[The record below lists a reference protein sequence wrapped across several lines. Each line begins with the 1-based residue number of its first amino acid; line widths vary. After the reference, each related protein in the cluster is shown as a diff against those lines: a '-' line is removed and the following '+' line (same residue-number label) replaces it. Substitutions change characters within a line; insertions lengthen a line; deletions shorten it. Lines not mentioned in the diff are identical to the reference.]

1 MLIWFVI
8 LYIAVSISIG
18 LYAARRVKNTAD
30 YVVAGR
36 HLPLPFIVA
45 TVFATWFG
53 AETVLGIPAKFLNE
67 GFKGVVADP
76 FGSSMCL
83 ILVGLF
89 FARPLYRMKLL
100 TIGDYYRARYNRPV
114 ELATSICIVISYLGW
129 VSAQITAL
137 GLVFSVLTNGAIEPW
152 QGMAIGTA
160 IVLVYTLAGGMF
172 AVAFTDLFQMCVILL
187 GMLYIATVVSGLAG
201 GAGVV
206 VAHAAAAGK
215 FEFFPALQARD
226 IIAFVAAWIT
236 MGFGSI
242 PQQDVFQRVSAA
254 KDEKTAGRGSVLG
267 GCIYFFFA
275 FIPMFLAYSAT
286 LIDPA
291 LVTKHIGGDSQ
302 YILPNLILAHTPLFA
317 QVIFFGAL
325 LAAIMSCSSA
335 TLLAPS
341 VTFAENVLKP
351 FLPKL
356 ADWQF
361 LHLLRWIVFLFAL
374 AVLAFAIGS
383 GATIYGMVEGAY
395 KVTLVAAFTPLA
407 FGLYWK
413 RATTQGAACA
423 IALGLG
429 TWITCE
435 LLIARGMLP
444 PEPFF
449 PPQFAG
455 WLASVCGMLA
465 GSLAP
470 QWYGAGNPHPRH
482 TTAA

>member
-1 MLIWFVI
+1 MLIWFVV
-8 LYIAVSISIG
+8 LYIAVSVGIG
-18 LYAARRVKNTAD
+18 LYASRRVKNTAD
-30 YVVAGR
+30 FVVAGH

-53 AETVLGIPAKFLNE
+53 SETVLGIPAKFLSE

-100 TIGDYYRARYNRPV
+100 TIGDYYRARYGRAV
-114 ELATSICIVISYLGW
+114 ELAASICIVISYLGW

-137 GLVFSVLTNGAIEPW
+137 GLVFSVLTQGAIEPW
-152 QGMAIGTA
+152 QGMAIGIT
-160 IVLVYTLAGGMF
+160 IVLIYTLAGGMF
-172 AVAFTDLFQMCVILL
+172 SVAFTDLFQMGVILL
-187 GMLYIATVVSGLAG
+187 GMLYIAYVVSGLAG

-206 VAHAAAAGK
+206 IDHAAAAGK
-215 FEFFPALQARD
+215 FEFWPAADPRA
-226 IIAFVAAWIT
+226 IIAFIAAWIT

-254 KDEKTAGRGSVLG
+254 KDEKTAGRGSVIG
-267 GCIYFFFA
+267 GCVYFCFA
-275 FIPMFLAYSAT
+275 FVPMYLAYSAT

-291 LVTKHIGGDSQ
+291 MVDKLINADSQ
-302 YILPNLILAHTPLFA
+302 YILPNLILQHTPLVA

-325 LAAIMSCSSA
+325 LAAIMSCSAA

-341 VTFAENVLKP
+341 VTFAENVLRP

-356 ADWQF
+356 ADFQF
-361 LHLLRWIVFLFAL
+361 LRLLRWIVLLFA
-374 AVLAFAIGS
+374 VCVFTFALGS
-383 GATIYGMVEGAY
+383 GATIYGMVESAY

-413 RATTQGAACA
+413 RATPQGAAWA
-423 IALGLG
+423 ITLGLG
-429 TWITCE
+429 VWISCE
-435 LLIARGMLP
+435 LMISRGVLP
-444 PEPFF
+444 PEPFL
-449 PPQFAG
+449 PAQFAG
-455 WLASVCGMLA
+455 WLSSIAGMLA
-465 GSLAP
+465 GSLLP
-470 QWYGAGNPHPRH
+470 QWYRVPAHH
-482 TTAA
+482 ATA

>member
-1 MLIWFVI
+1 MLIWFVV
-8 LYIAVSISIG
+8 LYITVSVGIG
-18 LYAARRVKNTAD
+18 LYASRRVKNTAD
-30 YVVAGR
+30 YVVAGH
-36 HLPLPFIVA
+36 HLPLPFIIA

-53 AETVLGIPAKFLNE
+53 SETVLGIPAKFMAE
-67 GFKGVVADP
+67 GLQGVIADP

-100 TIGDYYRARYNRPV
+100 TIGDYYRTRYGRSI
-114 ELATSICIVISYLGW
+114 ELAASLCIVASYLGW

-137 GLVFSVLTNGAIEPW
+137 GLVFSVITHGAIEPW

-160 IVLVYTLAGGMF
+160 IVLLYTLAGGMF
-172 AVAFTDLFQMCVILL
+172 SVAFTDLFQMCVILL
-187 GMLYIATVVSGLAG
+187 GMIYIAFVVSGIAG

-206 VAHAAAAGK
+206 IEHAAAAGK
-215 FEFFPALQARD
+215 FEFLPAFEPRAM
-226 IIAFVAAWIT
+226 IAFLAAWIT

-254 KDEKTAGRGSVLG
+254 KDEKTAGRGSVIG
-267 GCIYFFFA
+267 GCVYFVFA
-275 FIPMFLAYSAT
+275 FIPMYLAYSAI

-291 LVTKHIGGDSQ
+291 LVNNHINSDSQ
-302 YILPNLILAHTPLFA
+302 YILPNLILQHTPLVA
-317 QVIFFGAL
+317 QAIFFGAL

-341 VTFAENVLKP
+341 VTFAENVLRP

-361 LHLLRWIVFLFAL
+361 LRLLRWIVLLFAIC
-374 AVLAFAIGS
+374 VFSFALGS
-383 GATIYGMVEGAY
+383 GATIYGMVENAY
-395 KVTLVAAFTPLA
+395 KITLVAAFAPLA

-423 IALGLG
+423 MALGLG
-429 TWITCE
+429 VWISCE
-435 LLIARGMLP
+435 LMIGYGVLP
-444 PEPFF
+444 PDPLL
-449 PPQFAG
+449 PAQFAG
-455 WLASVCGMLA
+455 WLASIIGMLA
-465 GSLAP
+465 GSLLP
-470 QWYGAGNPHPRH
+470 QWYCAPQHRS
-482 TTAA
+482 TA

>member
-8 LYIAVSISIG
+8 LYIAVSVAIG
-18 LYAARRVKNTAD
+18 LYASRRVKNTAD
-30 YVVAGR
+30 FVVAGH
-36 HLPLPFIVA
+36 HLPLPFIIA

-53 AETVLGIPAKFLNE
+53 SETVLGIPAKFLNE

-89 FARPLYRMKLL
+89 FARPLYRMNLL
-100 TIGDYYRARYNRPV
+100 TIGDFYRARYNRTV

-152 QGMAIGTA
+152 QGMAMGTA

-172 AVAFTDLFQMCVILL
+172 SVAFTDLFQMGVILA
-187 GMLYIATVVSGLAG
+187 GMIYIATVVSDLAG

-206 VAHAAAAGK
+206 IAHASDAGK
-215 FEFFPALQARD
+215 FEFFPALNARD
-226 IIAFVAAWIT
+226 IVAFFAAWIT

-254 KDEKTAGRGSVLG
+254 RDEKTAGRGSVLG
-267 GCIYFFFA
+267 GCLYFCFA

-291 LVTKHIGGDSQ
+291 LVAKHIGNDTQ

-361 LHLLRWIVFLFAL
+361 LRILRFIVFLFAL

-383 GATIYGMVEGAY
+383 GSTIYGMVESAY

-413 RATTQGAACA
+413 RATTQGALCA
-423 IALGLG
+423 IVCGLA
-429 TWITCE
+429 TWLTCE
-435 LLIARGMLP
+435 GLITQQLLPA
-444 PEPFF
+444 EPFV
-449 PPQFAG
+449 PPQLAG
-455 WLASVCGMLA
+455 WLASVAGMLA
-465 GSLAP
+465 GSLLP
-470 QWYGAGNPHPRH
+470 QRYGAAKSHH
-482 TTAA
+482 SHAAA

>member
-1 MLIWFVI
+1 MLIWFVV
-8 LYIAVSISIG
+8 LYITVSVGIG
-18 LYAARRVKNTAD
+18 LYASRRVKNTAD
-30 YVVAGR
+30 YVVAGH
-36 HLPLPFIVA
+36 HLPLPFIIA

-53 AETVLGIPAKFLNE
+53 SETVLGIPAKFMAE
-67 GFKGVVADP
+67 GLQGVIADP

-100 TIGDYYRARYNRPV
+100 TIGDYYRTRYGRSI
-114 ELATSICIVISYLGW
+114 ELAASLCIVASYLGW

-137 GLVFSVLTNGAIEPW
+137 GLVFSVITHGAIEPW

-160 IVLVYTLAGGMF
+160 IVLLYTLAGGMF
-172 AVAFTDLFQMCVILL
+172 SVAFTDLFQMCVILL
-187 GMLYIATVVSGLAG
+187 GMIYIAFVVSDIAG

-206 VAHAAAAGK
+206 IEHAAAAGK
-215 FEFFPALQARD
+215 FEFLPAFEPRAM
-226 IIAFVAAWIT
+226 IAFLAAWIT

-254 KDEKTAGRGSVLG
+254 KDEQTAGRGSVIG
-267 GCIYFFFA
+267 GCVYFVFA
-275 FIPMFLAYSAT
+275 FIPIYLAYSAI

-291 LVTKHIGGDSQ
+291 LVNNHINSDSQ
-302 YILPNLILAHTPLFA
+302 YILPNLILQHTPLAA
-317 QVIFFGAL
+317 QAIFFGAL

-341 VTFAENVLKP
+341 VTFAENVLRP

-361 LHLLRWIVFLFAL
+361 LRLLRWIVLLFAIC
-374 AVLAFAIGS
+374 VFSFALGS
-383 GATIYGMVEGAY
+383 GATIYGMVENAY
-395 KVTLVAAFTPLA
+395 KITLVAAFAPLA

-423 IALGLG
+423 MALGLG
-429 TWITCE
+429 VWISCE
-435 LLIARGMLP
+435 LMIGYGVLP
-444 PEPFF
+444 PDPLL
-449 PPQFAG
+449 PAQFAG
-455 WLASVCGMLA
+455 WLASIIGMLA
-465 GSLAP
+465 GSLLP
-470 QWYGAGNPHPRH
+470 QWYCAPQHPS
-482 TTAA
+482 TA

>member
-8 LYIAVSISIG
+8 LYITVSVSIG

-89 FARPLYRMKLL
+89 FARPLYRMNLL
-100 TIGDYYRARYNRPV
+100 TIGDYYRARYNRTV

-137 GLVFSVLTNGAIEPW
+137 GLVFSVLTHGAIEPW
-152 QGMAIGTA
+152 QGMVIGTA

-172 AVAFTDLFQMCVILL
+172 AVAFTDLFQMGVILL
-187 GMLYIATVVSGLAG
+187 GMVYIATVVSGLAG

-206 VAHAAAAGK
+206 ITHAHNAGK
-215 FEFFPALQARD
+215 FEFFPPLAARD

-254 KDEKTAGRGSVLG
+254 RDEKTAGRGSILG
-267 GCIYFFFA
+267 GCLYFCFA
-275 FIPMFLAYSAT
+275 FVPMFLAYSAM

-291 LVTKHIGGDSQ
+291 LVAKHIGNDTQ
-302 YILPNLILAHTPLFA
+302 YILPNLILAHTPLIA

-351 FLPKL
+351 FLPEL

-361 LHLLRWIVFLFAL
+361 LRLLRWIVFLFAL
-374 AVLAFAIGS
+374 AVLGFAITS
-383 GATIYGMVEGAY
+383 GATIYSMVENAY

-423 IALGLG
+423 IACGLAV
-429 TWITCE
+429 WIACE
-435 LLIARGMLP
+435 ILIALQVLP
-444 PEPFF
+444 SAPFL

-455 WLASVCGMLA
+455 WLASLAGMLA
-465 GSLAP
+465 GSLLP
-470 QWYGAGNPHPRH
+470 QWYGAVKPHHQH
-482 TTAA
+482 TAGA

>member
-8 LYIAVSISIG
+8 LYIIVSVSIG
-18 LYAARRVKNTAD
+18 LYAATRVKNTSD
-30 YVVAGR
+30 YVVAGH
-36 HLPLPFIVA
+36 HLPLPFIIA

-53 AETVLGIPAKFLNE
+53 SETVLGIPAKFLSE
-67 GFKGVVADP
+67 GLKGVVADP

-89 FARPLYRMKLL
+89 FARPLYRMNLL
-100 TIGDYYRARYNRPV
+100 TIGDFYRARYNRAV

-137 GLVFSVLTNGAIEPW
+137 GLVFSVLTQGALEPW
-152 QGMAIGTA
+152 QGMAIGTG
-160 IVLVYTLAGGMF
+160 IVLAYTLAGGMF
-172 AVAFTDLFQMCVILL
+172 SVAFTDLFQMCVILL
-187 GMLYIATVVSGLAG
+187 GMIYIAFVVSGVAG

-206 VAHAAAAGK
+206 IAHAANAGK
-215 FEFFPALQARD
+215 LEFWPALQARD
-226 IIAFVAAWIT
+226 VIAFVAAWIT

-254 KDEKTAGRGSVLG
+254 KDEKTAGLGSVLG
-267 GCIYFFFA
+267 GCIYFCFA
-275 FIPMFLAYSAT
+275 FIPMYLAYSAT
-286 LIDPA
+286 LIDPG
-291 LVTKHIGGDSQ
+291 LVAKHIDGDSQ
-302 YILPNLILAHTPLFA
+302 YILPNLILAHTPVFA

-351 FLPKL
+351 WLPRL

-361 LHLLRWIVFLFAL
+361 LHLLRWIVFLFAA
-374 AVLAFAIGS
+374 AVFTFALTSGS
-383 GATIYGMVEGAY
+383 TIYGMVEGAY
-395 KVTLVAAFTPLA
+395 KITLVAAFTPLA

-423 IALGLG
+423 IVLGLG
-429 TWITCE
+429 TWIACE
-435 LLIARGMLP
+435 ILILGKVLP
-444 PEPFF
+444 PDPFL

-455 WLASVCGMLA
+455 WLASLCGMLA

-470 QWYGAGNPHPRH
+470 QWYGAGKAHPRR
-482 TTAA
+482 AAAA

>member
-8 LYIAVSISIG
+8 LYIIVSVAIG
-18 LYAARRVKNTAD
+18 LYAATRVKNTSD
-30 YVVAGR
+30 YVVAGH
-36 HLPLPFIVA
+36 HLPLPFIIA

-53 AETVLGIPAKFLNE
+53 SETVLGIPAKFLNE
-67 GFKGVVADP
+67 GLKGVVADP

-89 FARPLYRMKLL
+89 FARPLYRMNLL
-100 TIGDYYRARYNRPV
+100 TIGDFYRARYNRAV
-114 ELATSICIVISYLGW
+114 ELVTSICIVISYLGW

-152 QGMAIGTA
+152 QGMAIGTG
-160 IVLVYTLAGGMF
+160 IVLLYTLAGGMF
-172 AVAFTDLFQMCVILL
+172 SVAFTDLFQMCVILV
-187 GMLYIATVVSGLAG
+187 GMIYIAVVVSGIAG
-201 GAGVV
+201 GAGAVI
-206 VAHAAAAGK
+206 AHAANAGK
-215 FEFFPALQARD
+215 LEFWPALQARD
-226 IIAFVAAWIT
+226 VIAFVAAWIT

-254 KDEKTAGRGSVLG
+254 KDEKTAGLGSVLG
-267 GCIYFFFA
+267 GCIYFCFA

-286 LIDPA
+286 LIDPG
-291 LVTKHIGGDSQ
+291 LVAKHIDTDSQ
-302 YILPNLILAHTPLFA
+302 YILPNLILTHTPFFA

-341 VTFAENVLKP
+341 VTFAENILKP
-351 FLPKL
+351 YLPKL

-361 LHLLRWIVFLFAL
+361 LHLLRWIVFLFAA
-374 AVLAFAIGS
+374 AVFSFAFASGS
-383 GATIYGMVEGAY
+383 TIYGMVEGAY
-395 KVTLVAAFTPLA
+395 KITLVAAFTPLA

-423 IALGLG
+423 IALGLA
-429 TWITCE
+429 TWIACE
-435 LLIARGMLP
+435 ILISQNLLRP
-444 PEPFF
+444 DPFL

-455 WLASVCGMLA
+455 WLASLCGMLA

-470 QWYGAGNPHPRH
+470 QWYGAGKTLRQR
-482 TTAA
+482 AAAA

>member
-1 MLIWFVI
+1 MLIWFVV
-8 LYIAVSISIG
+8 LYITVSVGIG
-18 LYAARRVKNTAD
+18 LYASRRVKNTAD
-30 YVVAGR
+30 YVVAGH
-36 HLPLPFIVA
+36 HLPLPFIIA

-53 AETVLGIPAKFLNE
+53 SETVLGIPAKFMAE
-67 GFKGVVADP
+67 GLQGVIADP

-100 TIGDYYRARYNRPV
+100 TIGDYYRARYGRSI
-114 ELATSICIVISYLGW
+114 ELAASLCIVASYLGW

-137 GLVFSVLTNGAIEPW
+137 GLVFSVITHGAIEPW

-160 IVLVYTLAGGMF
+160 IVLLYTLAGGMF
-172 AVAFTDLFQMCVILL
+172 SVAFTDLFQMCVILL
-187 GMLYIATVVSGLAG
+187 GMIYIAFVVSDIAG

-206 VAHAAAAGK
+206 IEHAAAAGK
-215 FEFFPALQARD
+215 FEFLPAFEPRAM
-226 IIAFVAAWIT
+226 IAFLAAWIT

-254 KDEKTAGRGSVLG
+254 KDEQTAGRGSVIG
-267 GCIYFFFA
+267 GCVYFVFA
-275 FIPMFLAYSAT
+275 FIPMYLAYSAI

-291 LVTKHIGGDSQ
+291 LVNNHINSDSQ
-302 YILPNLILAHTPLFA
+302 YILPNLILQHTPLAA

-341 VTFAENVLKP
+341 VTFAENVLRP

-361 LHLLRWIVFLFAL
+361 LRLLRWIVLLFAIC
-374 AVLAFAIGS
+374 VFSFALGS
-383 GATIYGMVEGAY
+383 GATIYGMVENAY
-395 KVTLVAAFTPLA
+395 KITLVAAFAPLA

-423 IALGLG
+423 MALGLG
-429 TWITCE
+429 VWISCE
-435 LLIARGMLP
+435 LMIGYGVLP
-444 PEPFF
+444 PDPLL
-449 PPQFAG
+449 PAQFAG
-455 WLASVCGMLA
+455 WLASIIGMLA
-465 GSLAP
+465 GSLLP
-470 QWYGAGNPHPRH
+470 QWNCAAQHH
-482 TTAA
+482 STA

>member
-1 MLIWFVI
+1 MLIWYVV
-8 LYIAVSISIG
+8 LYIVVSVAIG
-18 LYAARRVKNTAD
+18 LYAATKVNNSQD
-30 YVVAGR
+30 YVVAGH

-53 AETVLGIPAKFLNE
+53 SETVLGIPAKFLND
-67 GFKGVVADP
+67 GLKGVVADP

-89 FARPLYRMKLL
+89 FARPLYRMNLL
-100 TIGDYYRARYNRPV
+100 TIGDFYRARYNRVV

-137 GLVFSVLTNGAIEPW
+137 GLVFSVLTQGAISPG
-152 QGMAIGTA
+152 QGMVLGTL

-172 AVAFTDLFQMCVILL
+172 SVAFTDLFQMAVILL
-187 GMLYIATVVSGLAG
+187 GMVYIAVVVSEVAG

-206 VAHAAAAGK
+206 IAHAADSGK
-215 FEFFPALQARD
+215 FEFWPALEARD
-226 IIAFVAAWIT
+226 IIAFIAAWIT

-254 KDEKTAGRGSVLG
+254 KDEKTAGRGSVIG
-267 GCIYFFFA
+267 GCIYFCFA
-275 FIPMFLAYSAT
+275 FVPMFLAYSAT
-286 LIDPA
+286 LIDPQMVA
-291 LVTKHIGGDSQ
+291 GQINADSQ
-302 YILPNLILAHTPLFA
+302 YILPKLILNHTPLFA

-351 FLPKL
+351 WLPAL

-361 LHLLRWIVFLFAL
+361 LRVLRIVVLVFAL
-374 AVLAFAIGS
+374 AVLSFAFYS
-383 GATIYGMVEGAY
+383 GKTIYAMVEGAY
-395 KVTLVAAFTPLA
+395 KITLVAAFAPLA

-413 RATTQGAACA
+413 KATTQGA
-423 IALGLG
+423 IAAVVLGLS
-429 TWITCE
+429 TWIVMEVTNPE
-435 LLIARGMLP
+435 GLL
-444 PEPFF
+444 

-455 WLASVCGMLA
+455 WLASVAGMIA
-465 GSLAP
+465 ASLLP
-470 QWYGAGNPHPRH
+470 QRYGVQPRH
-482 TTAA
+482 APSAAR

>member
-1 MLIWFVI
+1 MLIWFVV
-8 LYIAVSISIG
+8 LYITVSVGIG
-18 LYAARRVKNTAD
+18 LYASRRVKNTAD
-30 YVVAGR
+30 YVVAGH
-36 HLPLPFIVA
+36 HLPLPFIIA

-53 AETVLGIPAKFLNE
+53 SETVLGIPAKFMAE
-67 GFKGVVADP
+67 GLQGVIADP

-100 TIGDYYRARYNRPV
+100 TIGDYYRARYGRSI
-114 ELATSICIVISYLGW
+114 ELAASLCIVASYLGW

-137 GLVFSVLTNGAIEPW
+137 GLVFSVITHGAIEPW

-160 IVLVYTLAGGMF
+160 IVLLYTLAGGMF

-187 GMLYIATVVSGLAG
+187 GMIYIAFVVSDIAG

-206 VAHAAAAGK
+206 IEHAAAAGK
-215 FEFFPALQARD
+215 FEFLPAFEPRAM
-226 IIAFVAAWIT
+226 IAFLAAWIT

-254 KDEKTAGRGSVLG
+254 KDEQTAGRGSVIG
-267 GCIYFFFA
+267 GCVYFVFA
-275 FIPMFLAYSAT
+275 FIPMYLAYSAI

-291 LVTKHIGGDSQ
+291 LVNNHINSDSQ
-302 YILPNLILAHTPLFA
+302 YILPNLILQHTPLAA

-341 VTFAENVLKP
+341 VTFAENVLRP

-361 LHLLRWIVFLFAL
+361 LRLLRWIVLLFAIC
-374 AVLAFAIGS
+374 VFSFALGS
-383 GATIYGMVEGAY
+383 GATIYGMVENAY
-395 KVTLVAAFTPLA
+395 KITLVAAFAPLA

-423 IALGLG
+423 MALGLG
-429 TWITCE
+429 VWISCE
-435 LLIARGMLP
+435 LMIGYGVLP
-444 PEPFF
+444 PDPLL
-449 PPQFAG
+449 PAQFAG
-455 WLASVCGMLA
+455 WLASIIGMLA
-465 GSLAP
+465 GSLLP
-470 QWYGAGNPHPRH
+470 QWYCAPQHPS
-482 TTAA
+482 TA

>member
-8 LYIAVSISIG
+8 LYIIVSVAIG
-18 LYAARRVKNTAD
+18 LYAATKVKNSQD
-30 YVVAGR
+30 YVVAGH

-53 AETVLGIPAKFLNE
+53 SETVLGIPAKFLNE
-67 GFKGVVADP
+67 GLKGVIADP

-83 ILVGLF
+83 VLVGLF
-89 FARPLYRMKLL
+89 FARPLYRMNLL
-100 TIGDYYRARYNRPV
+100 TIGDFYRARYNRAV

-152 QGMAIGTA
+152 QGMVIGTA
-160 IVLVYTLAGGMF
+160 IVLLYTLAGGMF
-172 AVAFTDLFQMCVILL
+172 SVAFTDLFQMCVILL
-187 GMLYIATVVSGLAG
+187 GMIYIATVVSGVAG

-206 VAHAAAAGK
+206 IAHAANASK
-215 FEFFPALQARD
+215 FEFWPALAPRD
-226 IIAFVAAWIT
+226 VIAFIAAWIT

-254 KDEKTAGRGSVLG
+254 KDEQTAGRGSVIG
-267 GCIYFFFA
+267 GCIYFCFA

-286 LIDPA
+286 LIDPN
-291 LVTKHIGGDSQ
+291 LVAKHIDADSQ
-302 YILPNLILAHTPLFA
+302 YILPNLILTHTPFFA

-361 LHLLRWIVFLFAL
+361 LRVLRFVVLLFAL
-374 AVLAFAIGS
+374 AVLSFALTSGS
-383 GATIYGMVEGAY
+383 TIYGMVESAY

-423 IALGLG
+423 VVLGLA
-429 TWITCE
+429 TWMVLEIGYPAG
-435 LLIARGMLP
+435 LL
-444 PEPFF
+444 

-455 WLASVCGMLA
+455 WLASIFGMVA

-470 QWYGAGNPHPRH
+470 QWYGGGHHRLH
-482 TTAA
+482 TEAA

>member
-18 LYAARRVKNTAD
+18 LYASRRVKNTAD

-36 HLPLPFIVA
+36 HLPLPFIIA

-53 AETVLGIPAKFLNE
+53 SETVLGIPAKFLNE
-67 GFKGVVADP
+67 GFRGVVADP

-100 TIGDYYRARYNRPV
+100 TIGDYYRARYNHTV

-137 GLVFSVLTNGAIEPW
+137 GLVFSVLTNGAIAPW

-172 AVAFTDLFQMCVILL
+172 SVAFTDLFQMCVILL

-206 VAHAAAAGK
+206 ITHAANAGK
-215 FEFFPALQARD
+215 LEFFPALQARD

-267 GCIYFFFA
+267 GCLYFCFA
-275 FIPMFLAYSAT
+275 FIPMFLAYSAI

-291 LVTKHIGGDSQ
+291 LVAKHISGDSQ
-302 YILPNLILAHTPLFA
+302 YILPHLILAHTPLFA

-356 ADWQF
+356 ADRQF
-361 LHLLRWIVFLFAL
+361 LRLLRWIVFLFAL
-374 AVLAFAIGS
+374 AVLAFAITS

-423 IALGLG
+423 IALGLA

-435 LLIARGMLP
+435 VLIARGILP
-444 PEPFF
+444 AEPFL

-455 WLASVCGMLA
+455 WLASICGMLA

-470 QWYGAGNPHPRH
+470 QWYGAAAPHPHR
-482 TTAA
+482 AAAA

>member
-8 LYIAVSISIG
+8 LYITVSVGIG
-18 LYAARRVKNTAD
+18 LYASRRVKNTAD
-30 YVVAGR
+30 FVVAGR
-36 HLPLPFIVA
+36 HLPLPFIIA

-53 AETVLGIPAKFLNE
+53 SETVLGIPAKFLND

-114 ELATSICIVISYLGW
+114 ELATSLCIVVSYLGW

-137 GLVFSVLTNGAIEPW
+137 GLVFSVLTNGAIAPW
-152 QGMAIGTA
+152 QGMVIGTA

-172 AVAFTDLFQMCVILL
+172 AVAFTDLFQMGVVLI
-187 GMLYIATVVSGLAG
+187 GMIYIATVVSALAG

-206 VAHAAAAGK
+206 ITHAADAGK
-215 FEFFPALQARD
+215 LSLLPALNARD
-226 IIAFVAAWIT
+226 IIAFIAAWIT

-254 KDEKTAGRGSVLG
+254 RDEKTAGRGSVLG
-267 GCIYFFFA
+267 GCLYFCFA

-291 LVTKHIGGDSQ
+291 LVAKHSGNDSQ
-302 YILPNLILAHTPLFA
+302 YILPYLILAHTPLFA

-361 LHLLRWIVFLFAL
+361 LRLLRWIVFLFAL
-374 AVLAFAIGS
+374 AVLAFAMGS
-383 GATIYGMVEGAY
+383 GATIYGMVESAY
-395 KVTLVAAFTPLA
+395 KITLVAAFTPLA

-423 IALGLG
+423 IGGGLAV
-429 TWITCE
+429 WITCE
-435 LLIARGMLP
+435 ILIAQQILP
-444 PEPFF
+444 AEPFL

-455 WLASVCGMLA
+455 WLASVAGMLA
-465 GSLAP
+465 GSLLP
-470 QWYGAGNPHPRH
+470 QRYGVEKPQHPHG
-482 TTAA
+482 AAA

>member
-1 MLIWFVI
+1 MLIWFVV
-8 LYIAVSISIG
+8 LYITVSVGIG
-18 LYAARRVKNTAD
+18 LYASRRVKNTAD
-30 YVVAGR
+30 YVVAGH
-36 HLPLPFIVA
+36 HLPLPFIIA

-53 AETVLGIPAKFLNE
+53 SETVLGIPAKFMAE
-67 GFKGVVADP
+67 GLQGVIADP

-100 TIGDYYRARYNRPV
+100 TIGDYYRTRYGRSI
-114 ELATSICIVISYLGW
+114 ELAASLCIVASYLGW

-137 GLVFSVLTNGAIEPW
+137 GLVFSVITHGAIEPW

-160 IVLVYTLAGGMF
+160 IVLLYTLAGGMF
-172 AVAFTDLFQMCVILL
+172 SVAFTDLFQMCVILL
-187 GMLYIATVVSGLAG
+187 GMIYIAFVVSGIAG

-206 VAHAAAAGK
+206 LEHAAAAGK
-215 FEFFPALQARD
+215 FEFLPAFEPRAM
-226 IIAFVAAWIT
+226 IAFLAAWIT

-254 KDEKTAGRGSVLG
+254 KDEQTAGRGSVIG
-267 GCIYFFFA
+267 GCVYFVFA
-275 FIPMFLAYSAT
+275 FIPIYLAYSAI

-291 LVTKHIGGDSQ
+291 LVNNHINSDSQ
-302 YILPNLILAHTPLFA
+302 YILPNLILQHTPLAA
-317 QVIFFGAL
+317 QAIFFGAL

-341 VTFAENVLKP
+341 VTFAENVLRP

-361 LHLLRWIVFLFAL
+361 LRLLRWIVLLFAIC
-374 AVLAFAIGS
+374 VFSFALGS
-383 GATIYGMVEGAY
+383 GATIYGMVENAY
-395 KVTLVAAFTPLA
+395 KITLVAAFAPLA

-423 IALGLG
+423 MALGLG
-429 TWITCE
+429 VWISCE
-435 LLIARGMLP
+435 LMIGYGVLP
-444 PEPFF
+444 PDPLL
-449 PPQFAG
+449 PAQFAG
-455 WLASVCGMLA
+455 WLASIIGMLA
-465 GSLAP
+465 GSLLP
-470 QWYGAGNPHPRH
+470 QWYCAPQHPS
-482 TTAA
+482 TA

>member
-1 MLIWFVI
+1 MLIWFVV
-8 LYIAVSISIG
+8 LYITVSVGIG
-18 LYAARRVKNTAD
+18 LYASRRVKNTAD
-30 YVVAGR
+30 YVVAGH
-36 HLPLPFIVA
+36 HLPLPFIIA

-53 AETVLGIPAKFLNE
+53 SETVLGIPAKFMAE
-67 GFKGVVADP
+67 GLQGVIADP

-100 TIGDYYRARYNRPV
+100 TIGDYYRTRYGRSI
-114 ELATSICIVISYLGW
+114 ELAASLCIVASYLGW

-137 GLVFSVLTNGAIEPW
+137 GLVFSVITHGAIEPW

-160 IVLVYTLAGGMF
+160 IVLLYTLAGGMF

-187 GMLYIATVVSGLAG
+187 GMIYIAFVVSGIAG

-206 VAHAAAAGK
+206 IEHAAAAGK
-215 FEFFPALQARD
+215 FEFLPAFEPRAM
-226 IIAFVAAWIT
+226 IAFLAAWIT

-254 KDEKTAGRGSVLG
+254 KDEQTAGRGSVIG
-267 GCIYFFFA
+267 GCVYFVFA
-275 FIPMFLAYSAT
+275 FIPIYLAYSAI

-291 LVTKHIGGDSQ
+291 LVNNHINSDSQ
-302 YILPNLILAHTPLFA
+302 YILPNLILQHTPLAA
-317 QVIFFGAL
+317 QAIFFGAL

-341 VTFAENVLKP
+341 VTFAENVLRP

-361 LHLLRWIVFLFAL
+361 LRLLRWIVLLFAIC
-374 AVLAFAIGS
+374 VFSFALGS
-383 GATIYGMVEGAY
+383 GATIYGMVENAY
-395 KVTLVAAFTPLA
+395 KITLVAAFAPLA

-423 IALGLG
+423 MALGLG
-429 TWITCE
+429 VWISCE
-435 LLIARGMLP
+435 LMIGYGVLP
-444 PEPFF
+444 PDPLL
-449 PPQFAG
+449 PAQFAG
-455 WLASVCGMLA
+455 WLASIIGMLA
-465 GSLAP
+465 GSLLP
-470 QWYGAGNPHPRH
+470 QWYCAPQHPS
-482 TTAA
+482 TA

>member
-1 MLIWFVI
+1 MLIWFVV
-8 LYIAVSISIG
+8 LYITVSVGIG
-18 LYAARRVKNTAD
+18 LYASRRVKNTAD
-30 YVVAGR
+30 YVVAGH
-36 HLPLPFIVA
+36 HLPLPFIIA

-53 AETVLGIPAKFLNE
+53 SETVLGIPAKFMAE
-67 GFKGVVADP
+67 GLQGVIADP

-100 TIGDYYRARYNRPV
+100 TIGDYYRARYGRSI
-114 ELATSICIVISYLGW
+114 ELAASLCIVASYLGW

-137 GLVFSVLTNGAIEPW
+137 GLVFSVITHGAIEPW

-160 IVLVYTLAGGMF
+160 IVLLYTLAGGMF
-172 AVAFTDLFQMCVILL
+172 SVAFTDLFQMCVILL
-187 GMLYIATVVSGLAG
+187 GMIYIAFVVSGIAG

-206 VAHAAAAGK
+206 IEHAAAAGK
-215 FEFFPALQARD
+215 FEFLPAFEPRAM
-226 IIAFVAAWIT
+226 IAFLAAWIT

-254 KDEKTAGRGSVLG
+254 KDEQTAGRGSVIG
-267 GCIYFFFA
+267 GCVYFVFA
-275 FIPMFLAYSAT
+275 FIPMYLAYSAI

-291 LVTKHIGGDSQ
+291 LVNNHINSDSQ
-302 YILPNLILAHTPLFA
+302 YILPNLILQHTPLAA
-317 QVIFFGAL
+317 QAIFFGAL

-341 VTFAENVLKP
+341 VTFAENVLRP

-361 LHLLRWIVFLFAL
+361 LRLLRWIVLLFAIC
-374 AVLAFAIGS
+374 VFSFALGS
-383 GATIYGMVEGAY
+383 GATIYGMVENAY
-395 KVTLVAAFTPLA
+395 KITLVAAFAPLA

-423 IALGLG
+423 MALGLG
-429 TWITCE
+429 VWISCE
-435 LLIARGMLP
+435 LMIGYGVLP
-444 PEPFF
+444 PDPLL
-449 PPQFAG
+449 PAQFAG
-455 WLASVCGMLA
+455 WLASIIGMLA
-465 GSLAP
+465 GSLLPQWNCAP
-470 QWYGAGNPHPRH
+470 QYHS
-482 TTAA
+482 TA

>member
-1 MLIWFVI
+1 MLIWFVV
-8 LYIAVSISIG
+8 LYITVSVGIG
-18 LYAARRVKNTAD
+18 LYASRRVKNTAD
-30 YVVAGR
+30 YVVAGH
-36 HLPLPFIVA
+36 HLPLPFIIA

-53 AETVLGIPAKFLNE
+53 SETVLGIPAKFMAE
-67 GFKGVVADP
+67 GLQGVIADP

-100 TIGDYYRARYNRPV
+100 TIGDYYRTRYGRSI
-114 ELATSICIVISYLGW
+114 ELAASLCIVASYLGW

-137 GLVFSVLTNGAIEPW
+137 GLVFSVITHGAIEPW

-160 IVLVYTLAGGMF
+160 IVLLYTLAGGMF
-172 AVAFTDLFQMCVILL
+172 SVAFTDLFQMCVILL
-187 GMLYIATVVSGLAG
+187 GMIYIAFVVSGIAG

-206 VAHAAAAGK
+206 IEHAAAASK
-215 FEFFPALQARD
+215 FEFLPAFEPRAM
-226 IIAFVAAWIT
+226 IAFLAAWIT

-254 KDEKTAGRGSVLG
+254 KDEQTAGRGSVIG
-267 GCIYFFFA
+267 GCVYFVFA
-275 FIPMFLAYSAT
+275 FIPIYLAYSAI

-291 LVTKHIGGDSQ
+291 LVNNHINSDSQ
-302 YILPNLILAHTPLFA
+302 YILPNLILQHTPLAA
-317 QVIFFGAL
+317 QAIFFGAL

-341 VTFAENVLKP
+341 VTFAENVLRP

-361 LHLLRWIVFLFAL
+361 LRLLRWIVLLFAIC
-374 AVLAFAIGS
+374 VFSFALGS
-383 GATIYGMVEGAY
+383 GATIYGMVENAY
-395 KVTLVAAFTPLA
+395 KITLVAAFAPLA

-423 IALGLG
+423 MALGLG
-429 TWITCE
+429 VWISCE
-435 LLIARGMLP
+435 LMIGYGVLP
-444 PEPFF
+444 PDPLL
-449 PPQFAG
+449 PAQFAG
-455 WLASVCGMLA
+455 WLASIIGMLA
-465 GSLAP
+465 GSLLP
-470 QWYGAGNPHPRH
+470 QWYCAPQHPS
-482 TTAA
+482 TA